1 MVELGYT
8 SDLKSDARKRLRVRV
23 SPLAPSSK
31 ERNNTVDKEM
41 AEVITRQLNQ
51 RANLLRRDLEG
62 AINMFHDET
71 NVLFFLRNADDYLR
85 GLLNELRAAHIYV
98 QDKME

>member
-1 MVELGYT
+1 
-8 SDLKSDARKRLRVRV
+8 
-23 SPLAPSSK
+23 
-31 ERNNTVDKEM
+31 M